1 MIGQALAGSRVAVS
15 LGAGGVGKT
24 TVSAA
29 IALARAR
36 AGERV
41 AVVTIDPARR
51 LAGALGLDGLDDEPR
66 RVAEVGPG
74 QLWALQ
80 LDAAATFDRLI
91 ARHAI
96 DAAQRERILGN
107 RIYRHMSRSVAGSQE
122 FMAVERLHELHED
135 PRFDLVVLD
144 TPPAQNSVDFLDAPA
159 RITRAMEARAL
170 KILTAGG
177 GGGGNPLRQIV
188 DVGSSAILGV
198 VERLTG
204 AGLLGELREFVGAF
218 DGMREGFS
226 ARARL
231 VGDLLRSELTAYCLI
246 SAPARVP
253 LADARALRA
262 RLVADEIQP
271 RLVVLNRFPPHAG
284 ADSADESEL
293 ARRLRD
299 ANAVDADD
307 LARRAMANDAAM
319 RDARRRAEDHAAVVE
334 AEFPSTPV
342 ARVAALDPEPVDLA
356 GLDRIVAALEGAAD
370 TAG

>member
-1 MIGQALAGSRVAVS
+1 MIGQALSGSRVVVS

-66 RVAEVGPG
+66 QVAGVGPG
-74 QLWALQ
+74 ELWALQ
-80 LDAAATFDRLI
+80 LDPAATFDRLI
-91 ARHAI
+91 ARHAT

-170 KILTAGG
+170 KLLTAGG
-177 GGGGNPLRQIV
+177 SGGNPLRQIV
-188 DVGSSAILGV
+188 DAGSSAILGV

-204 AGLLGELREFVGAF
+204 AGLLGELREFVSAF

-226 ARARL
+226 ARARV
-231 VGDLLRSELTAYCLI
+231 VGDLLLSDLTAYCLI

-253 LADARALRA
+253 LADARALRT

-271 RLVVLNRFPPHAG
+271 RLLVLNRFPAHTGTG
-284 ADSADESEL
+284 AADEAEL

-299 ANAVDADD
+299 ADADDPED
-307 LARRAMANDAAM
+307 LARRAVANDAVM
-319 RDARRRAEDHAAVVE
+319 RDARRRAEDHAAAVG
-334 AEFPSTPV
+334 AEFRATPV
-342 ARVAALDPEPVDLA
+342 VRVPALEPEPVDLA
-356 GLDRIVAALEGAAD
+356 GLDRIVAALEGTTGAA
-370 TAG
+370 G